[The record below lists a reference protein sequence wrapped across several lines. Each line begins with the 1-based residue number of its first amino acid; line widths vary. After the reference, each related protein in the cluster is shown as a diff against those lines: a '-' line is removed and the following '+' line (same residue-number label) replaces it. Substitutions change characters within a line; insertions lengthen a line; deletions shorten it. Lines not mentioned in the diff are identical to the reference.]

1 MEEQSFAISVRIEH
15 RSIGR
20 AKAAR
25 NHDLRLGHIPAYV
38 DQERMGANSI
48 ILDPAQP
55 AALRRVCLSNRAN
68 RPTQRAMR
76 KDAAIASCF
85 IITFGKA
92 AQPIFEA
99 LPPARQ
105 DAAYKAVADAV
116 AALLGS
122 EVTGLVAHRDETA
135 PHAHGQMP
143 AVRSDGRP
151 LSKVLTPSMAK
162 QVQDVAAQAIANFAP
177 QIVRGKPKAQR
188 IADGEP
194 RSKTVHRSVQQL
206 HSDLPEEISKK
217 AAEIEKLQGR
227 IAKMRA
233 KEELTA
239 ANVRTLATYER
250 RLKERLAQMEEKQR
264 ALADHA
270 RALQEQQAEQ
280 TARETALAERE
291 AAVAAREQE
300 ASSQIAG
307 LQAAVEA
314 VREGTVTRGRDGRPK
329 VTDATHAALL
339 RPVWRSLGPLVMA
352 LADMRAE
359 MAFSLQ
365 RFRDLFRRNELHS
378 DIAEEGKDFLGGI
391 EP

>member
-15 RSIGR
+15 RPIGR

-25 NHDLRLGHIPAYV
+25 YHDLRLGHVPGYV
-38 DQERMGANSI
+38 DQERMPENSI
-48 ILDPAQP
+48 ILDPVRP
-55 AALRRVCLSNRAN
+55 AALRRVCLANRAN
-68 RPTQRAMR
+68 RPTQRAMK

-99 LPPARQ
+99 LPPSRQ

-116 AALLGS
+116 ATLLGS

-162 QVQDVAAQAIANFAP
+162 QVQDVAAQAIADFAP

-314 VREGTVTRGRDGRPK
+314 VREGTVTRGGDGRPK

-359 MAFSLQ
+359 MASSLK
-365 RFRDLFRRNELHS
+365 RFRDLFRRNELHN

>member
-25 NHDLRLGHIPAYV
+25 YHDLRLGHIPAYV

-55 AALRRVCLSNRAN
+55 AALRRVCLANRAN

-85 IITFGKA
+85 IVTFGKA

-206 HSDLPEEISKK
+206 HSDLPQEISEK

-280 TARETALAERE
+280 AARETALAERE

-314 VREGTVTRGRDGRPK
+314 VREGTVTRGGDGRPK

-339 RPVWRSLGPLVMA
+339 RPVWRTLGPLVMA

-359 MAFSLQ
+359 MASSLQ
-365 RFRDLFRRNELHS
+365 RFRDLFRRNELHN

>member
-1 MEEQSFAISVRIEH
+1 MEKSFAISVRIEH
-15 RSIGR
+15 RSMGR

-25 NHDLRLGHIPAYV
+25 YHDLRLGHVPGYV
-38 DQERMGANSI
+38 DQERMPENSI
-48 ILDPAQP
+48 ILEPAQP
-55 AALRRVCLSNRAN
+55 AALRQVCLANRAN

-99 LPPARQ
+99 LPPSRQ

-116 AALLGS
+116 ATLLGS

-143 AVRSDGRP
+143 AFRSDGRP

-162 QVQDVAAQAIANFAP
+162 QVQDVAAQAIAEFAP

-206 HSDLPEEISKK
+206 HSDLPQEISEK

-233 KEELTA
+233 KEKLTA

-264 ALADHA
+264 ALANHA

-280 TARETALAERE
+280 AARETALAERE
-291 AAVAAREQE
+291 AAVTIREQE
-300 ASSQIAG
+300 ASAQIAG

-314 VREGTVTRGRDGRPK
+314 VRDGTVTRGGDGRPK
-329 VTDATHAALL
+329 VTDAAHAALL

-359 MAFSLQ
+359 MASSLQ
-365 RFRDLFRRNELHS
+365 RFRDLFRRNELHN
-378 DIAEEGKDFLGGI
+378 DIAEEGKDYLGGI